1 MQKPQLIFVAGCN
14 AAGKSTFIRTRLNEL
29 EDFEILMTDVY
40 KERTKALASEAIQQR
55 KNLLIET
62 VFNDAS
68 FIDLVSL
75 ASNAGY
81 QTSMVVL
88 FLDNLSQSIKRVA
101 ARGIAQNG
109 IVISGTNVKINFEES
124 FKNIAN
130 YFFYFD
136 RSTFIYTGLGEVNE
150 LIMSFH
156 KDKLISHVSNDLV
169 YPKRFAEYSY
179 RNHRLTDEAY
189 QVISANQNL

>member
-1 MQKPQLIFVAGCN
+1 
-14 AAGKSTFIRTRLNEL
+14 
-29 EDFEILMTDVY
+29 
-40 KERTKALASEAIQQR
+40 
-55 KNLLIET
+55 

-109 IVISGTNVKINFEES
+109 IVISGANVKINFEES

-136 RSTFIYTGLGEVNE
+136 GSNFIYTGLGEVNE

-156 KDKLISHVSNDLV
+156 KDELISHVSNDLV
-169 YPKRFAEYSY
+169 YPKRFAEYSH
-179 RNHRLTDEAY
+179 RNHRLSDEAY